1 MKVVILGTAH
11 GKNVS
16 GKRSPDNSLEEY
28 RYSREIVNRLRT
40 ALEARGCVVYV
51 DMPEDIVPLPQQQ
64 ELRMRCNY
72 VNKVCKKH
80 GKDNCLYVS
89 IHVNAAGGEGKWML
103 AGGWCAYTSRGKT
116 ISDTLAKCLYDAA
129 EVHLHEYATIM
140 DEGKKEG
147 LYSSKQ
153 TPIRMDMSDG
163 DKDMEA
169 DFFVLKHTACAAVLT
184 ENLFMDNKRDVAF
197 LNSKDGK
204 LAIVGLHRD
213 GIINFIKRTL

>member
-11 GKNVS
+11 GKNVG

-51 DMPEDIVPLPQQQ
+51 DMPEDVVPHPQQQ
-64 ELRMRCNY
+64 ELRLRCSY
-72 VNKVCKKH
+72 VNNLCKKY
-80 GKDNCLYVS
+80 GKDKCLYVS

-103 AGGWCAYTSRGKT
+103 AGGWCAYTRKGT
-116 ISDTLAKCLYDAA
+116 TVSDNLAERLYEAA
-129 EVHLHEYATIM
+129 EKHLSGYAEIM
-140 DEGKKEG
+140 EEGKKNG
-147 LYSSKQ
+147 SYSSKQ
-153 TPIRMDMSDG
+153 TPIRTDKSDG

-184 ENLFMDNKRDVAF
+184 ENLFMDNKRDVSF
-197 LNSKDGK
+197 LLSEKGK
-204 LAIVGLHRD
+204 QSIVALHRD
-213 GIINFIKRTL
+213 GILNFIKQ

>member
-11 GKNVS
+11 GKNVG

-51 DMPEDIVPLPQQQ
+51 DMPEDVVPLPQQQ
-64 ELRMRCNY
+64 ELHLRCSY
-72 VNKVCKKH
+72 VNNLCKKY
-80 GKDNCLYVS
+80 GKDKCLYVS

-103 AGGWCAYTSRGKT
+103 AGGWCAYTSNGT
-116 ISDTLAKCLYDAA
+116 TVSDTLAERLYEAA
-129 EVHLHEYATIM
+129 EKHLSGYAEIM
-140 DEGKKEG
+140 EEGKKDG
-147 LYSSKQ
+147 SYSSKQ
-153 TPIRMDMSDG
+153 TPIRTDKSDG

-184 ENLFMDNKRDVAF
+184 ENLFMDNKRDVSF
-197 LNSKDGK
+197 LLSEKGK
-204 LAIVGLHRD
+204 QSIVALHRD
-213 GIINFIKRTL
+213 GILNFIEQ